1 MKISGIN
8 NKVGEVEMVK
18 GLFIMVC
25 LILIACLMLIGCDFA
40 ESSLVKEQAVTF
52 EQEIAYRQRKEIEL
66 EGKLKKANE
75 TIAKLERQLE
85 CKKNLPDE
93 KDAKQKGN

>member
-1 MKISGIN
+1 MFKGICF
-8 NKVGEVEMVK
+8 M
-18 GLFIMVC
+18 MW
-25 LILIACLMLIGCDFA
+25 LIFACLVIVSCEFT
-40 ESSLVKEQAVTF
+40 ESQLVKEQAVTF

-85 CKKNLPDE
+85 CKEEPKE
-93 KDAKQKGN
+93 E

>member
-1 MKISGIN
+1 MTWLI
-8 NKVGEVEMVK
+8 
-18 GLFIMVC
+18 FVC
-25 LILIACLMLIGCDFA
+25 LVIVSCEFT
-40 ESSLVKEQAVTF
+40 ESQLVKEQAVTF

-85 CKKNLPDE
+85 CKEDLLDENKLKPDE
-93 KDAKQKGN
+93 N

>member
-1 MKISGIN
+1 MTWLI
-8 NKVGEVEMVK
+8 
-18 GLFIMVC
+18 FVC
-25 LILIACLMLIGCDFA
+25 LVIVSCEFT
-40 ESSLVKEQAVTF
+40 ESQLVKEQAVTF

-85 CKKNLPDE
+85 CKEEPKE
-93 KDAKQKGN
+93 E

>member
-1 MKISGIN
+1 MI
-8 NKVGEVEMVK
+8 K
-18 GLFIMVC
+18 GLFVMVSLVMIMCIV
-25 LILIACLMLIGCDFA
+25 LIGCDFA

-52 EQEIAYRQRKEIEL
+52 EQEIAYRQRKEMEL

-85 CKKNLPDE
+85 CKKDLLDK
-93 KDAKQKGN
+93 KDTKQKEN

>member
-1 MKISGIN
+1 MTWLI
-8 NKVGEVEMVK
+8 
-18 GLFIMVC
+18 FVC
-25 LILIACLMLIGCDFA
+25 LVIVSCEFT
-40 ESSLVKEQAVTF
+40 ESQLVKEQAVTF

-85 CKKNLPDE
+85 CKEDLPDE
-93 KDAKQKGN
+93 KNTKQKEN

>member
-1 MKISGIN
+1 M
-8 NKVGEVEMVK
+8 MW
-18 GLFIMVC
+18 
-25 LILIACLMLIGCDFA
+25 LIFACLVIVSCEFT
-40 ESSLVKEQAVTF
+40 ESQLVKEQAVTF

-85 CKKNLPDE
+85 CKEDLPDE
-93 KDAKQKGN
+93 KNTKQ

>member
-1 MKISGIN
+1 M
-8 NKVGEVEMVK
+8 MW
-18 GLFIMVC
+18 
-25 LILIACLMLIGCDFA
+25 LIFACLVIVSCEFT
-40 ESSLVKEQAVTF
+40 ESQLVKEQAVTF

-85 CKKNLPDE
+85 CKEEPKE
-93 KDAKQKGN
+93 E

>member
-1 MKISGIN
+1 MIKGIC
-8 NKVGEVEMVK
+8 
-18 GLFIMVC
+18 IMMWLIFVC
-25 LILIACLMLIGCDFA
+25 LVVVSCEFT
-40 ESSLVKEQAVTF
+40 ESQLVKEQAVTF

-85 CKKNLPDE
+85 CKEDLPDE
-93 KDAKQKGN
+93 KDVKLQEN

>member
-1 MKISGIN
+1 MI
-8 NKVGEVEMVK
+8 K
-18 GLFIMVC
+18 GLFIMTWLIFVC
-25 LILIACLMLIGCDFA
+25 LVIVSCEFT
-40 ESSLVKEQAVTF
+40 ESQLVKEQAVTF

-85 CKKNLPDE
+85 CKEDLPDE
-93 KDAKQKGN
+93 KNTKQKEN